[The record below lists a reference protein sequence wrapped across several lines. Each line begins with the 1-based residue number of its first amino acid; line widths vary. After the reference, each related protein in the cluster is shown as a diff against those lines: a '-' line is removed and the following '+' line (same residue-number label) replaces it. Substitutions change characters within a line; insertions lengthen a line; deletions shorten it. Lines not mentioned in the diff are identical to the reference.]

1 MVANKKLSVDRAAA
15 LFIRNVK
22 RTTRQC
28 VRLGGWI
35 VCSVKARIPVT
46 STKNDQGLNEFLN
59 FVRMYNVSVS
69 YLAIFNGK
77 QLYEQLRKIP
87 IDIGIVKCL
96 VNTDGAEH
104 LPGEQELRVLPSAIK
119 TTTLLTSGK
128 H

>member
-1 MVANKKLSVDRAAA
+1 MRKTGWLDSLLSEGKNPRD
-15 LFIRNVK
+15 IYN
-22 RTTRQC
+22 
-28 VRLGGWI
+28 
-35 VCSVKARIPVT
+35 
-46 STKNDQGLNEFLN
+46 KNDQGLNEFLN

-69 YLAIFNGK
+69 YLAIFNAK

-87 IDIGIVKCL
+87 IDNIGIVKCL